1 MYNKADALKEVRFK
15 LRTERQVAV
24 RQAEKEGG
32 GKKVLGRGNSVWEGP
47 GAIKSVAYLRT

>member
-32 GKKVLGRGNSVWEGP
+32 GKKVLGVIVCGKAQEP
-47 GAIKSVAYLRT
+47 